1 MSEPIWTIDYLLNEG
16 KAEAA
21 KAGDQLSIKHF
32 WKVADRD
39 LAGPAPKTF
48 DELVIRAKNYITFDM
63 VMAAYGEAG
72 SNENIDSS
80 IRRLEILGLK
90 HKGKDSSGKDLW
102 VDQKKCPSST
112 STTDFLRF
120 MCRTNLLFLGREIFN
135 KDFTFLTHAPVCNFF
150 VQKDP
155 SKKIEEQDE
164 TKERLLLY
172 PRGSFKSTINV
183 VDCVQWFINLP
194 NIRILILTAES
205 GLAVAF
211 IGELKNYFLVPDN
224 ADGTIF
230 QKLFP
235 EWNLT
240 RKNEGIEDEFI
251 CPCRTVGDEKKRDPS
266 AWASSI
272 LSNLPGWHCDL
283 MKGDDVVNDKNTD
296 TSMLVVK
303 VIRKINYAESLV
315 DPGGYKDLLGTP
327 YAPGDLYAHTVE
339 SVLHPGD
346 LKVLITPA
354 RWLRPE
360 MIHKDE
366 RDCTPADYELLF
378 EKDKTGRVKL
388 DHKFLDRKKKK
399 DIAVY
404 LSQYMLSTAGTRKIK
419 FTVDL
424 MLQRT
429 VGLNAI
435 PHQLQ
440 YYIIWD
446 FAYAVNQKN
455 DYSVGAVVGLDIEN
469 RVYVVEI
476 FRDHYLD
483 NDLAK
488 EIASS
493 FQKYH
498 PRLVLIENSNGAQ
511 FLERS
516 IRQYALEAGTEY
528 IPLDFFKVDRSP
540 NAKASRVGALQPL
553 LYGGQLFFLNTISCL
568 EDLYKEFKDFGTS
581 LHDDIPDTISHIHR
595 IIPTG
600 TTEPGG
606 PGGRDRQ
613 KEFDRILREK
623 DFYDLIFGQGDYAPG
638 TNELPIVPEPGTG
651 DTAGEELYDPYTPI
665 GFKR

>member
-1 MSEPIWTIDYLLNEG
+1 MSEPIWTVDYLLNEG

-48 DELVIRAKNYITFDM
+48 DELIIRAKNYITFDKT
-63 VMAAYGEAG
+63 MAKYGEAG
-72 SNENIDSS
+72 SNENIDAS
-80 IRRLEILGLK
+80 ICRMKIL
-90 HKGKDSSGKDLW
+90 
-102 VDQKKCPSST
+102 KKCPDSKL
-112 STTDFLRF
+112 TTDFLRF

-135 KDFTFLTHAPVCNFF
+135 KDFTFFTHAPVCNLF

-172 PRGSFKSTINV
+172 PRGSFKSTIDV

-211 IGELKNYFLVPDN
+211 IGELKNYFLVPDQ

-240 RKNEGIEDEFI
+240 RKTEGIEDEFI
-251 CPCRTVGDEKKRDPS
+251 CPCRKLGDEKKRDPS

-296 TSMLVVK
+296 TSMLVAK

-327 YAPGDLYAHTVE
+327 YAPSDLYSHTVE

-346 LKVLITPA
+346 LKTLITPA

-360 MIHKDE
+360 MMHKDE
-366 RDCTPADYELLF
+366 RDCVSADYELLF
-378 EKDKTGRVKL
+378 EFDKTGRVRL
-388 DHKFLDRKKKK
+388 DHEFLNKKKKK
-399 DIAVY
+399 DISVY

-419 FTVDL
+419 FVMDL
-424 MLQRT
+424 LLQRT
-429 VGLNAI
+429 IGLESV
-435 PHQLQ
+435 PSQLQ

-446 FAYAVNQKN
+446 FAYAANQKN

-469 RVYVVEI
+469 RVYVMDI
-476 FRDHYLD
+476 FRDHYSD

-488 EIASS
+488 EIVSS
-493 FQKYH
+493 FVRYH
-498 PRLVLIENSNGAQ
+498 PRLVPIENSIGAQ

-516 IRQYALEAGTEY
+516 IRQYALEAGIEY

-540 NAKASRVGALQPL
+540 NAKSFRVGALQPL
-553 LYGGQLFFLNTISCL
+553 LYSGRLFFLNTISCL
-568 EDLYKEFKDFGTS
+568 EDLYKEFKDFGTA
-581 LHDDIPDTISHIHR
+581 LHDDIPDAISHIYR

-613 KEFDRILREK
+613 KELDRILREK

-638 TNELPIVPEPGTG
+638 TNELPIAPELGTG